1 MSTSKP
7 CLLGDEMDLIGIE
20 NEAEFFPSGTL
31 SDVLKEELQDIT
43 ARWAGQDKQA
53 HPVERL
59 ARVATPT
66 VEALRQVRNTSDR
79 VRRAELIRDAHH
91 HLLAALGYDWR
102 REAAFTALDG
112 APVIPLVGRVADAS
126 GRDALWILEAPLP
139 EVDDEATDPLGTF
152 FTAEQLPEEARDALL
167 HDRSIEATLAD
178 GVFELADGPRHVL
191 VLGLSQLVLVDKRK
205 WPARSVLRFDLQEI
219 FSRTDRDTLTVMA
232 CLISREARVPEQGM
246 AISDR
251 LEEEAQR
258 NANAVTTSLKRTVRD
273 AIELLGQEVLEV
285 TGGKYPSTFPDTGRR
300 GVWIDGPELSRE
312 CLRYMYRL
320 LFLFY
325 AEANPRLN
333 LLDLR
338 NPIYAT
344 GYALEALRE
353 LESVPLRTKADREGS
368 FLWDSLQ
375 RTLDLLY
382 TGLDLVD
389 GERGNGL
396 RLPAVKVSLLDPES
410 TPLLNKL
417 RLRNEAIQQVIRLLS
432 LRSTRKS
439 TGRIS
444 YAKLGIGQ
452 LGAVYETLISFTGVV
467 AKTDLIE
474 LKPRKGRSG
483 EAAEGGENEAPEVV
497 DEVEEEEDAN
507 LDEPEAAHET
517 ARSDKEVDKLAPS
530 WFVPRSRLTEF
541 SPEEVVFK
549 GGEALVYP
557 KGTFI
562 YRLAGRDRE
571 KSASYYTPEPLARLL
586 VKHALME
593 RCRDL
598 SADEILDL
606 KILEPAMG
614 SAAFLVETT
623 NQLADLYLERKQKE
637 TGQTVPQDK
646 IVIEKQRVRAYIAD
660 RNCFGVDLNP
670 IAVELGAIS
679 LWLNS
684 LHASDFSPWFGDQL
698 HAGNSLI
705 GARRA
710 SYSPALLTAK
720 AQADLWF
727 NGKPQEIGW
736 RKRLPEGH
744 VWQWLLPAKDMANF
758 DKDKSIAPFAGD
770 AQDRIKAWRKDGFF
784 KKLEPH
790 EIKLVQ
796 KLSRIAEALFD
807 QVADDLACA
816 RMSANDRIT
825 LWPDKVMPGNSGM
838 SFHEKARL
846 NARLTGADNA
856 TNTLPYK
863 RLKTAM
869 DAWCAL
875 WLWPLDRAVQLPSR
889 AEFLQGMAMI
899 LEGGFTSDGSLAAPS
914 VAEFA
919 DPAPDFLDQLEP
931 DAPARDLF
939 KAADRRHAKDQNSLF
954 RETNVEA
961 LIENFDWLKTAVEV
975 AERERFVH
983 FDLIF
988 ADVMKARG
996 GFDMIVGNPPWAK
1009 PSWNEGLVLADIDP
1023 LYAGLSA
1030 SEAKKILPEALPKAP
1045 TVRRAGRLIPAT
1057 EAFLQDFVST
1067 RGAMEVTSSE
1077 VMNPFAGGGS
1087 NNLYRCFID
1096 LSFRLVAP
1104 QGYAA
1109 LIHQDGHLGDPKAGI
1124 FRRHWYTR
1132 ISKHFDHSNKITTKN
1147 FAEVVDHVRFSLN
1160 IYRGTPSDVNFEQ
1173 FSFAFLARQVEDSYS
1188 DPDGLGEIPGIKG
1201 KDGKWDTRGHRDRV
1215 MRIDRDALS
1224 VIHALSEDETVLVE
1238 EARFIQPYSARTLD
1252 VFRQMARFPKLDAAI
1267 PKIERTVSTATGTR
1281 TVEIPLWQMSAH
1293 WNETASQKDGTIR
1306 RQTAF
1311 RLADQMILQGPLFH
1325 VGNPLYKTPK
1335 AVSRTNAD
1343 YNVIDLTA
1351 VPDNYLPRTNYGP
1364 AVEIT
1369 DYRRRMTQC
1378 RWDPAKSHAD
1388 FYRVAFRNMIAL
1400 NGERSLISALIPPGT
1415 AHVNTVESV
1424 AFADNNH
1431 ALTLL
1436 TNAMSLVF
1444 DFMIKASGRGHLFD
1458 SDVAKF
1464 PWAQV
1469 DNTAIHRAL
1478 RLACLTSSY
1487 ADLWSHFALTL
1498 EVLPWSSPDPRLRFE
1513 GPVEGPSTW
1522 DRTAGLRTEF
1532 ARRLA
1537 LVEIDVLVAQ
1547 ALGLTLDQLIEI
1559 YRIYFPVLQENE
1571 AGTWYD
1577 QNGRIVWTCSK
1588 GLPGVGWLDDRGKSP
1603 GRAAWEKKL
1612 TENPS
1617 ELTCTAIDDTMPG
1630 GPRTVTRHFVGPFT
1644 QCDRI
1649 EDYKRAWAHFEQL
1662 KSMEAAE

>member
-1 MSTSKP
+1 
-7 CLLGDEMDLIGIE
+7 MDLIGID

-43 ARWAGQDKQA
+43 ARWAGLDRTA

-59 ARVATPT
+59 ARVAGPT
-66 VEALRQVRNTSDR
+66 VEALRQVRNNSDPL
-79 VRRAELIRDAHH
+79 RRAELVRDAHH
-91 HLLAALGYDWR
+91 AVLLALGYDWR
-102 REAAFTALDG
+102 REGAFTALDG
-112 APVIPLVGRVADAS
+112 APVIPLVSRAADGS
-126 GRDALWILEAPLP
+126 GRDALWVIEAPIPAP
-139 EVDDEATDPLGTF
+139 EDEASDPLGTSF
-152 FTAEQLPEEARDALL
+152 IADQLPPDLREAALL
-167 HDRSIEATLAD
+167 DRSIESILAE
-178 GVFELADGPRHVL
+178 GVFELPDGPRHVL
-191 VLGLSQLVLVDKRK
+191 VLGLSQIVLIDKRK
-205 WPARSVLRFDLQEI
+205 WPARSALRFDLQEI
-219 FSRTDRDTLTVMA
+219 FTRADRDTLTVMA
-232 CLISREARVPEQGM
+232 CLISREARVPAQG
-246 AISDR
+246 APISDR

-273 AIELLGQEVLEV
+273 AIELLGQEVIAV
-285 TGGKYPSTFPDTGRR
+285 TGGKYPSTFPEPSRR

-333 LLDLR
+333 LLDMR

-344 GYALEALRE
+344 GYSLEALRE
-353 LESVPLRTKADREGS
+353 LESVPLRTTADREGS
-368 FLWDSLQ
+368 YLWESLQ

-382 TGLDLVD
+382 TGLDLAD
-389 GERGNGL
+389 EERGSGL

-410 TPLLNKL
+410 TPLLNGL
-417 RLRNEAIQQVIRLLS
+417 RLRNEAVQQVIRLLS
-432 LRSTRKS
+432 LRSTGKS

-474 LKPRKGRSG
+474 LKPRKGRSN
-483 EAAEGGENEAPEVV
+483 EAAEDGDESEVTET
-497 DEVEEEEDAN
+497 DEDLEEELFETEETDQEDAF
-507 LDEPEAAHET
+507 
-517 ARSDKEVDKLAPS
+517 RRDKVDKLAPS
-530 WFVPRSRLTEF
+530 WFVPRSRINEF
-541 SPEEVVFK
+541 APDEILFN
-549 GGEALVYP
+549 GPEALVYP

-598 SADEILDL
+598 TADELLEL

-637 TGQTVPQDK
+637 TGRTISQED
-646 IVIEKQRVRAYIAD
+646 IALEKQRVRAYIAD

-684 LHASDFSPWFGDQL
+684 LHGSEFSPWFGDQL

-710 SYSPALLTAK
+710 AYAPSLLSAR
-720 AQADLWF
+720 AQGDLWF
-727 NGKPQEIGW
+727 NGKPDEISW
-736 RKRLPEGH
+736 RNRLPDGH

-758 DKDKSIAPFAGD
+758 DKDKSIAPFAKS
-770 AQDRIKAWRKDGFF
+770 AQDQIKAWRKDGFF

-790 EIKLVQ
+790 EVKLVQ

-807 QVADDLACA
+807 QVAEDLAKTRTA
-816 RMSANDRIT
+816 ANDEIT
-825 LWPDKVMPGNSGM
+825 LWPDKIMPGNKRM
-838 SFHEKARL
+838 DFHEKARL
-846 NARLTGADNA
+846 NAHLIGADHA

-875 WLWPLDRAVQLPSR
+875 WLWPLDKADLLPCR

-899 LEGGFTSDGSLAAPS
+899 LEGGFTADGSLAAPS

-919 DPAPDFLDQLEP
+919 DPAQDFLDLLEP

-939 KAADRRHAKDQNSLF
+939 KTAATRQDGLF

-961 LIENFDWLKTAVEV
+961 LIDNFDWLKTAVEV

-996 GFDMIVGNPPWAK
+996 GFDVIVGNPPWSK

-1030 SEAKKILPEALPKAP
+1030 SDAKKVLGEALPKAP
-1045 TVRRAGRLIPAT
+1045 PVRREGRTVTAVD
-1057 EAFLQDFVST
+1057 AFLQDFVST

-1104 QGYAA
+1104 HGYAA
-1109 LIHQDGHLGDPKAGI
+1109 LIHQDGHLTDPKAGE
-1124 FRRHWYTR
+1124 FRSHWYQR
-1132 ISKHFDHSNKITTKN
+1132 IIKHFHFFNLINTKN
-1147 FAEVVDHVRFSLN
+1147 FSEVLHQVMFSLN
-1160 IYRGTPSDVNFEQ
+1160 IYRGHSSEVSFENFAN
-1173 FSFAFLARQVEDSYS
+1173 AFLASQVEDSFQH
-1188 DPDGLGEIPGIKG
+1188 DGVGELPATKR
-1201 KDGKWDTRGHRDRV
+1201 DGKWDVRGHSDKV
-1215 MRIDRDALS
+1215 VSIDLDALRA
-1224 VIHALSEDETVLVE
+1224 IHALTENEEISVLSS
-1238 EARFIQPYSARTLD
+1238 RFMQPYSGSMLD
-1252 VFRQMARFPKLDAAI
+1252 VFRKLTKFSSVEDAVAVGANVSQ
-1267 PKIERTVSTATGTR
+1267 RTNKRTR
-1281 TVEIPLWQMSAH
+1281 SSEWQMSAV
-1293 WNETASQKDGTIR
+1293 WNETGAQKDGTIR
-1306 RQTAF
+1306 RGTDFQEDG
-1311 RLADQMILQGPLFH
+1311 RMQILSGPMFS
-1325 VGNPLYKTPK
+1325 VASPYSKTPNRGCR
-1335 AVSRTNAD
+1335 SHLD
-1343 YNVIDLTA
+1343 YSVIDLKNI
-1351 VPDNYLPRTNYGP
+1351 PDAYHPRCNYQPRISASEYQQKVLRCAWDSTKSHL
-1364 AVEIT
+1364 EIF
-1369 DYRRRMTQC
+1369 RIGLRRMISRT
-1378 RWDPAKSHAD
+1378 
-1388 FYRVAFRNMIAL
+1388 
-1400 NGERSLISALIPPGT
+1400 GERSLIAAIFAPGFG
-1415 AHVNTVESV
+1415 HVHTVESV
-1424 AFADNNH
+1424 AFKNQQLMISTASS
-1431 ALTLL
+1431 LC
-1436 TNAMSLVF
+1436 SLVY
-1444 DFMIKASGRGHLFD
+1444 DFLIKASGITDFHFRVLANLPF
-1458 SDVAKF
+1458 SD
-1464 PWAQV
+1464 PGP
-1469 DNTAIHRAL
+1469 TARNRCL
-1478 RLACLTSSY
+1478 RLNCLTSVYS
-1487 ADLWSHFALTL
+1487 DLWNEHSSELGVLT
-1498 EVLPWSSPDPRLRFE
+1498 WSSPDPRLRLE
-1513 GPVEGPSTW
+1513 GPVGGPSTW
-1522 DRTAGLRTEF
+1522 DRTVGLRTEF
-1532 ARRLA
+1532 ARRMA

-1547 ALGLTLDQLIEI
+1547 ALGLSLDQLVEI

-1603 GRAAWEKKL
+1603 GRAAWERIL
-1612 TENPS
+1612 ADNPA
-1617 ELTCTAIDDTMPG
+1617 ELTCTATDDTMPG

-1649 EDYKRAWAHFEQL
+1649 EDYRRAWAHFERL
-1662 KSMEAAE
+1662 KCEEAA

>member
-1 MSTSKP
+1 
-7 CLLGDEMDLIGIE
+7 MDLIGIE

-43 ARWAGQDKQA
+43 ARWAGLDRAA

-59 ARVATPT
+59 ARVAGPT
-66 VEALRQVRNTSDR
+66 VEALRQVRNSSDR
-79 VRRAELIRDAHH
+79 SRRAELVRDAHH
-91 HLLAALGYDWR
+91 DVLVALGYVWR
-102 REAAFTALDG
+102 REGAYTALDG
-112 APVIPLVGRVADAS
+112 APVIPLVSRAADAS
-126 GRDALWILEAPLP
+126 GRDALWVIEAPIPAP
-139 EVDDEATDPLGTF
+139 EDEASDPLGAC
-152 FTAEQLPEEARDALL
+152 FTEDQFPPDLREGALTDRTIESVLAE
-167 HDRSIEATLAD
+167 
-178 GVFELADGPRHVL
+178 GVFELSDGPRHVL
-191 VLGLSQLVLVDKRK
+191 VLGLSQIVLIDKRK

-219 FSRTDRDTLTVMA
+219 FARADRDTLTVMA
-232 CLISREARVPEQGM
+232 CLISREARVPDQG
-246 AISDR
+246 APISDR

-273 AIELLGQEVLEV
+273 AIELLGQEVIAV
-285 TGGKYPSTFPDTGRR
+285 TGGKYPSTFPDQGRR

-333 LLDLR
+333 LLDMR

-344 GYALEALRE
+344 GYSLEALRE
-353 LESVPLRTKADREGS
+353 LESVPLRTTADREGT
-368 FLWDSLQ
+368 FLWESLQ

-382 TGLDLVD
+382 TGLDLAD
-389 GERGNGL
+389 EERGTGL
-396 RLPAVKVSLLDPES
+396 RLPTVKVSLLDPES
-410 TPLLNKL
+410 TPLLNGL
-417 RLRNEAIQQVIRLLS
+417 RLRNEAVQQVIRLLS
-432 LRSTRKS
+432 LRSTGKS

-474 LKPRKGRSG
+474 LKPRKGRSND
-483 EAAEGGENEAPEVV
+483 AAEDGEEAEAPEPE
-497 DEVEEEEDAN
+497 DDAEEDLFGEEEAEQEDAF
-507 LDEPEAAHET
+507 
-517 ARSDKEVDKLAPS
+517 RRDKVDKLAPS
-530 WFVPRSRLTEF
+530 WFVPRSRINEF
-541 SPEEVVFK
+541 APDEIVFN
-549 GGEALVYP
+549 GSEALVYE

-598 SADEILDL
+598 NADQLLDL

-637 TGQTVPQDK
+637 MGRTIPQED
-646 IVIEKQRVRAYIAD
+646 IVLEKQRVRAYIAD

-684 LHASDFSPWFGDQL
+684 LHGSDFSPWFGDQL

-710 SYSPALLTAK
+710 AYAPSLLSAK
-720 AQADLWF
+720 AQSDLWF
-727 NGKPQEIGW
+727 NGKPDEIGW
-736 RKRLPEGH
+736 RKRLPDGH

-758 DKDKSIAPFAGD
+758 DKDKSIAPFAKS
-770 AQDRIKAWRKDGFF
+770 AQDQIKAWRKDGFF

-790 EIKLVQ
+790 EVKLVQ
-796 KLSRIAEALFD
+796 KLSRVAEALFD
-807 QVADDLACA
+807 QVADDLAKTRA
-816 RMSANDRIT
+816 AANDEIT
-825 LWPDKVMPGNSGM
+825 LWPDKVIPGNRQM
-838 SFHEKARL
+838 DFHQKERL
-846 NARLTGADNA
+846 NAHLIGADHA

-875 WLWPLDRAVQLPSR
+875 WLWPLDKAHLLPNR
-889 AEFLQGMAMI
+889 REFMEGMRLI
-899 LEGGFTSDGSLAAPS
+899 LDGGFSADGSLAMESTADIQ
-914 VAEFA
+914 
-919 DPAPDFLDQLEP
+919 DPAPDFLDMLEP

-939 KAADRRHAKDQNSLF
+939 KAASKRQDTLF

-961 LIENFDWLKTAVEV
+961 LVETFDWLGVAVEV

-996 GFDMIVGNPPWAK
+996 GFDVIVGNPPWAK

-1030 SEAKKILPEALPKAP
+1030 SDAKKVLGEALPKAP
-1045 TVRRAGRLIPAT
+1045 SVRREGRTVPAV

-1104 QGYAA
+1104 EGYAA
-1109 LIHQDGHLGDPKAGI
+1109 LIHQDGHLGDPKSGA
-1124 FRRHWYTR
+1124 FRRHWYAR
-1132 ISKHFDHSNKITTKN
+1132 VVKHFHFRNEMKRKM
-1147 FAEVVDHVRFSLN
+1147 FAEVHNETDFSLN
-1160 IYRGTPSDVNFEQ
+1160 VYSGGVSAPNFDQ
-1173 FSFAFLARQVEDSYS
+1173 ISHAFLPSQVEDSYAH
-1188 DPDGLGEIPGIKG
+1188 DGIGEVEGIKNSE
-1201 KDGKWDTRGHRDRV
+1201 GKWNAKGHRDRV
-1215 MRIDRDALS
+1215 VRIDVDALS
-1224 VIHALSEDETVLVE
+1224 VIHALSEEEDVSVD
-1238 EARFIQPYSARTLD
+1238 EARFIQPYSSRTLE
-1252 VFRQMARFPKLDAAI
+1252 VFRKMARFPKLDATI
-1267 PKIERTVSTATGTR
+1267 PKIERVLP
-1281 TVEIPLWQMSAH
+1281 VEPKKEKQQVPLWMMSAC
-1293 WNETASQKDGTIR
+1293 WNETTDQKNGIIR
-1306 RQTAF
+1306 RDTNF
-1311 RLADQMILQGPLFH
+1311 REAEQAVFQGPLIY
-1325 VGNPLYKTPK
+1325 VGNPIYKTPRRICNSNK
-1335 AVSRTNAD
+1335 AYD
-1343 YNVIDLTA
+1343 IIDLTKI
-1351 VPDNYLPRTNYGP
+1351 DESFLPRTNYRP
-1364 AVEIT
+1364 AVCLE
-1369 DYRRRMTQC
+1369 DYRNLLPRL
-1378 RWDPAKSHAD
+1378 RWDTTKSHVD
-1388 FYRVAFRNMIAL
+1388 LYRVAFRKMLSL
-1400 NGERSLISALIPPGT
+1400 NGERTLVAAMLPPGA
-1415 AHVNTVESV
+1415 AHIFTIESA
-1424 AFADNNH
+1424 AFDDQNN
-1431 ALTLL
+1431 LL
-1436 TNAMSLVF
+1436 NLHAMSIALPYDFLVKSIGRA
-1444 DFMIKASGRGHLFD
+1444 DFQSSGLSHL
-1458 SDVAKF
+1458 
-1464 PWAQV
+1464 PWI
-1469 DNTAIHRAL
+1469 DLCSTAIHRGL
-1478 RLACLTSSY
+1478 RLASLTSVY
-1487 ADLWSHFALTL
+1487 ADLWNCHAPALD
-1498 EVLPWSSPDPRLRFE
+1498 VLPWSSPDPRLHLE
-1513 GPVEGPSTW
+1513 GPVEGPAIW

-1532 ARRLA
+1532 ARRMA

-1588 GLPGVGWLDDRGKSP
+1588 GLPGVGWLDERGKSP

-1612 TENPS
+1612 EENQLHLS
-1617 ELTCTAIDDTMPG
+1617 CSAVDDTMPG
-1630 GPRTVTRHFVGPFT
+1630 GPRTITRHFVGPFT

-1649 EDYKRAWAHFEQL
+1649 EDYRRAWAHFERL
-1662 KSMEAAE
+1662 KSEEAA

>member
-1 MSTSKP
+1 
-7 CLLGDEMDLIGIE
+7 MDLIGIE

-31 SDVLKEELQDIT
+31 SDVLKDELQDIT
-43 ARWAGQDKQA
+43 SRWAGLGKGA

-59 ARVATPT
+59 ARVAAPT
-66 VEALRQVRNTSDR
+66 IEALRQVRNTSDR
-79 VRRAELIRDAHH
+79 KRQAELTQDAHH
-91 HLLAALGYDWR
+91 ALLYALGYAWK
-102 REAAFTALDG
+102 RETALTALNG
-112 APVIPLVGRVADAS
+112 NPVIPLVGRVADAS
-126 GRDALWILEAPLP
+126 GRDALWILEAPIAD
-139 EVDDEATDPLGTF
+139 VDDEAADPLGAMF
-152 FTAEQLPEEARDALL
+152 IKEQFPDDVREAALV
-167 HDRSIEATLAD
+167 DRTIDATLAE
-178 GVFELADGPRHVL
+178 GIFELPDGPRHIL
-191 VLGLSQLVLVDKRK
+191 VLGLSQIVLVDKRK

-219 FSRTDRDTLTVMA
+219 FTRADRDTLTVMA
-232 CLISREARVPEQGM
+232 CLISREARVPEQG
-246 AISDR
+246 APISDR

-273 AIELLGQEVLEV
+273 AIELLGQEVLDV
-285 TGGKYPSTFPDTGRR
+285 TGGKYPSTFPDPSRR
-300 GVWIDGPELSRE
+300 GVWIDGPDLSRE

-344 GYALEALRE
+344 GYSLEALRDH
-353 LESVPLRTKADREGS
+353 ESVPLRTTADREGM
-368 FLWDSLQ
+368 FLWESLR

-382 TGLDLVD
+382 TGLDLID
-389 GERGNGL
+389 AEKGTGL
-396 RLPAVKVSLLDPES
+396 RLPTVKVSLLDPES
-410 TPLLNKL
+410 TPLLNGL
-417 RLRNEAIQQVIRLLS
+417 RLRNEAIQKVIRLLS
-432 LRSTRKS
+432 LRSTGKG

-474 LKPRKGRSG
+474 LKPRKGRSADTDEEEAG
-483 EAAEGGENEAPEVV
+483 EPPEDDDETEEEVDEAADAEPDEEVFRRDKV
-497 DEVEEEEDAN
+497 D
-507 LDEPEAAHET
+507 P
-517 ARSDKEVDKLAPS
+517 LAPS
-530 WFVPRSRLTEF
+530 WFVPRSRIGEF
-541 SPEEVVFK
+541 AAEEIVFK
-549 GGEALVYP
+549 GAEALVYP

-593 RCRDL
+593 RCKDL
-598 SADEILDL
+598 TADELLDL

-637 TGQTVPQDK
+637 TGRTIPQDQ
-646 IVIEKQRVRAYIAD
+646 IVIEKQKVRAYIAD

-710 SYSPALLTAK
+710 AYAPVLLTAK
-720 AQADLWF
+720 AQADLWL
-727 NGKPQEIGW
+727 NAKPEEIGW

-770 AQDRIKAWRKDGFF
+770 AQDQIKTWRKNGFF

-807 QVADDLACA
+807 QVAEDLARTRA
-816 RMSANDRIT
+816 AANDEIM
-825 LWPDKVMPGNSGM
+825 LWPDKVMPGNKRM
-838 SFHEKARL
+838 DFHDKTRL
-846 NARLTGADNA
+846 SAHLTGEDHAS
-856 TNTLPYK
+856 NTLPYK

-875 WLWPLDRAVQLPSR
+875 WLWPLDQADLLPSR

-899 LEGGFTSDGSLAAPS
+899 LEGGFSADGALAAPS

-919 DPAPDFLDQLEP
+919 DPTTDFFDLLEP

-939 KAADRRHAKDQNSLF
+939 QAAAKRQEGLF

-961 LIENFDWLKTAVEV
+961 LIDSFDWLKTAVEV

-996 GFDMIVGNPPWAK
+996 GFDVIVGNPPWAK
-1009 PSWNEGLVLADIDP
+1009 PTWSETYALGDIEPAILAQNR
-1023 LYAGLSA
+1023 SA
-1030 SEAKKILPEALPKAP
+1030 SQVTSLREEILSQPKH
-1045 TVRRAGRLIPAT
+1045 RKRFLEDFAT
-1057 EAFLQDFVST
+1057 ENGIIAFL
-1067 RGAMEVTSSE
+1067 GADK
-1077 VMNPFAGGGS
+1077 NFPFSGGGAL
-1087 NNLYRCFID
+1087 NLYKCFCDI
-1096 LSFRLVAP
+1096 SFRLLSSNAF
-1104 QGYAA
+1104 AA
-1109 LIHQDGHLGDPKAGI
+1109 LIHQDGHLMDTRGND
-1124 FRRHWYTR
+1124 FRAAWYQR
-1132 ISKHFDHSNKITTKN
+1132 IVKRFHFRNELKSKN
-1147 FAEVVDHVRFSLN
+1147 FSEIGNQAEFSLN
-1160 IYRGTPSDVNFEQ
+1160 IYRGAPSAV
-1173 FSFAFLARQVEDSYS
+1173 SFDNIASLFHAAQAGDCYLH
-1188 DPDGLGEIPGIKG
+1188 DGTGPTPGIK
-1201 KDGKWDTRGHRDRV
+1201 DENGKWDVRGHRA
-1215 MRIDRDALS
+1215 RI
-1224 VIHALSEDETVLVE
+1224 VQITDEE
-1238 EARFIQPYSARTLD
+1238 IKANRTLLE
-1252 VFRQMARFPKLDAAI
+1252 A
-1267 PKIERTVSTATGTR
+1267 
-1281 TVEIPLWQMSAH
+1281 VEV
-1293 WNETASQKDGTIR
+1293 
-1306 RQTAF
+1306 
-1311 RLADQMILQGPLFH
+1311 PLFH
-1325 VGNPLYKTPK
+1325 TRFLQPFSLSTMKAMECFSGKPKLSSKDDWQASTMWGESEAESRLKIIRRGTEFPKKATQVVLTGPMIYSGNPFYKSPRHNCRSHRDFEPLECSVLPEK
-1335 AVSRTNAD
+1335 F
-1343 YNVIDLTA
+1343 
-1351 VPDNYLPRTNYGP
+1351 LPRTTYQ
-1364 AVEIT
+1364 IT
-1369 DYRRRMTQC
+1369 DEAAFISSQPRVKWNST
-1378 RWDPAKSHAD
+1378 AKHSD
-1388 FYRVAFRNMIAL
+1388 FFRVACRKMIARQ
-1400 NGERSLISALIPPGT
+1400 GERSLIAALIPPGFC
-1415 AHVNTVESV
+1415 HIDGIQSV
-1424 AFADNNH
+1424 ATASLADSE
-1431 ALTLL
+1431 LL
-1436 TNAMSLVF
+1436 HSLLVSLPF
-1444 DFMIKASGRGHLFD
+1444 DFMVKATGKQNLHGTEVAGMPFFEVGDCARHRG
-1458 SDVAKF
+1458 
-1464 PWAQV
+1464 
-1469 DNTAIHRAL
+1469 L
-1478 RLACLTSSY
+1478 RLACLTEAY
-1487 ADLWSHFALTL
+1487 RGLWDERAILL
-1498 EVLPWSSPDPRLRFE
+1498 KPDNWSSSDKRLELE
-1513 GPVEGPSTW
+1513 GPVEGPATW

-1532 ARRLA
+1532 ARRMA

-1603 GRAAWEKKL
+1603 GRTAWEKIL
-1612 TENPS
+1612 ERNLP
-1617 ELTCTAIDDTMPG
+1617 ELTCAAIDDTMPG
-1630 GPRTVTRHFVGPFT
+1630 GPRKVTRHFVGPFT
-1644 QCDRI
+1644 KCDRI
-1649 EDYKRAWAHFEQL
+1649 EDYRRAWAHFERL
-1662 KSMEAAE
+1662 KSQEAA

>member
-1 MSTSKP
+1 
-7 CLLGDEMDLIGIE
+7 MDLIGIE

-31 SDVLKEELQDIT
+31 SDVLKDELQDIT
-43 ARWAGQDKQA
+43 ARWAGLERGA

-59 ARVATPT
+59 ARVAGPT
-66 VEALRQVRNTSDR
+66 VEALRQARNNSEQS
-79 VRRAELIRDAHH
+79 RRAELVRDAHH
-91 HLLAALGYDWR
+91 ALLSALGYTWH
-102 REAAFTALDG
+102 REGAHTALDG
-112 APVIPLVGRVADAS
+112 VPVIPLVSRAVDAT
-126 GRDALWILEAPLP
+126 GRDALWVIEAPVP
-139 EVDDEATDPLGTF
+139 SAEDEASDPLGTH
-152 FTAEQLPEEARDALL
+152 FTADQLPPDLREEALL
-167 HDRSIEATLAD
+167 DRTIEAILAE
-178 GVFELADGPRHVL
+178 GVFELPDGPRHVL
-191 VLGLSQLVLVDKRK
+191 VLGLSQLVLIDKRK

-219 FSRTDRDTLTVMA
+219 FTRSDRDTLTVMA
-232 CLISREARVPEQGM
+232 CLISREARVPDQG
-246 AISDR
+246 APISDR

-273 AIELLGQEVLEV
+273 AIELLGQEVIAV
-285 TGGKYPSTFPDTGRR
+285 TGGKYPSTFPDPARR

-333 LLDLR
+333 LLDMR

-344 GYALEALRE
+344 GYSLEALRE
-353 LESVPLRTKADREGS
+353 LESVPIRTTTDREGG
-368 FLWDSLQ
+368 FLWESLQ
-375 RTLDLLY
+375 RTLNLLF
-382 TGLDLVD
+382 TGLDLTD
-389 GERGNGL
+389 EERGTGL

-410 TPLLNKL
+410 TPLLNGL
-417 RLRNEAIQQVIRLLS
+417 RLRNEAVQQVIRLLS
-432 LRSTRKS
+432 LRSTGKS

-467 AKTDLIE
+467 AKADLIE
-474 LKPRKGRSG
+474 LKPRKGRSNDSAEDG
-483 EAAEGGENEAPEVV
+483 DEAEAPEP
-497 DEVEEEEDAN
+497 DEGAEEDLFGEEEAEQEDAF
-507 LDEPEAAHET
+507 
-517 ARSDKEVDKLAPS
+517 RRDKVDKLAPS
-530 WFVPRSRLTEF
+530 WFVPRSRINEF
-541 SPEEVVFK
+541 APDEIVFN
-549 GGEALVYP
+549 GSEALVYP

-598 SADEILDL
+598 TADQLLEL

-637 TGQTVPQDK
+637 MGRTIPQED
-646 IVIEKQRVRAYIAD
+646 IVLEKQRVRAFIAD

-684 LHASDFSPWFGDQL
+684 LHGSEFSPWFGDQL

-710 SYSPALLTAK
+710 AYAPSLLSAR
-720 AQADLWF
+720 AQGDLWF
-727 NGKPQEIGW
+727 NGKPGEIGW
-736 RKRLPEGH
+736 RNRLPDGH
-744 VWQWLLPAKDMANF
+744 VWQFLLPAKDMANF
-758 DKDKSIAPFAGD
+758 DKDKSIAPFAKD
-770 AQDRIKAWRKDGFF
+770 AQDQIKTWRREGFF

-796 KLSRIAEALFD
+796 KLSRVAEALFD
-807 QVADDLACA
+807 RVADDLAKTRA
-816 RMSANDRIT
+816 AANDEIT
-825 LWPDKVMPGNSGM
+825 LWPDKVIPGNRQM
-838 SFHEKARL
+838 DFHAKEQL
-846 NARLTGADNA
+846 NAHLIGADHA

-875 WLWPLDRAVQLPSR
+875 WLWPLDKAHLLPNR
-889 AEFLQGMAMI
+889 REFMEGMRLI
-899 LEGGFTSDGSLAAPS
+899 LDGGFSADGSLAMESTGDIRDPS
-914 VAEFA
+914 
-919 DPAPDFLDQLEP
+919 PDFLDMLEP

-939 KAADRRHAKDQNSLF
+939 KAASKRQDTLF

-961 LIENFDWLKTAVEV
+961 LIETFDWLGVAVDV

-988 ADVMKARG
+988 ADVMRARG
-996 GFDMIVGNPPWAK
+996 GFDVIVGNPPWAK

-1030 SEAKKILPEALPKAP
+1030 SDAKKVLGEALPKAP
-1045 TVRRAGRLIPAT
+1045 PVRREGRTVPAVD
-1057 EAFLQDFVST
+1057 AFLQDFVST

-1104 QGYAA
+1104 EGYAA
-1109 LIHQDGHLGDPKAGI
+1109 LIHQDGHLGDPKSGA
-1124 FRRHWYTR
+1124 FRRHWYAR
-1132 ISKHFDHSNKITTKN
+1132 AAKHFHFRNEMKRKM
-1147 FAEVVDHVRFSLN
+1147 FAEVHNETDFSLN
-1160 IYRGTPSDVNFEQ
+1160 VYRGSASHPDFDQVSH
-1173 FSFAFLARQVEDSYS
+1173 AFLPSQVEDSYAH
-1188 DPDGLGEIPGIKG
+1188 DGAGAIDGIKNSE
-1201 KDGKWDTRGHRDRV
+1201 GKWNSKGHRDRV
-1215 MRIDRDALS
+1215 MRIDRHALA
-1224 VIHALSEDETVLVE
+1224 VIHALSEEESVPVE
-1238 EARFIQPYSARTLD
+1238 EARFIQPYSAHTLD

-1267 PKIERTVSTATGTR
+1267 PKIERRVSTATGER
-1281 TVEIPLWQMSAH
+1281 TVEVPLWQMSAH
-1293 WNETASQKDGTIR
+1293 WNETGAQKDGTIR
-1306 RQTAF
+1306 RETAF
-1311 RLADQMILQGPLFH
+1311 RPADKMVLQGPLFH
-1325 VGNPLYKTPK
+1325 VGNPLYKTPRTVCGSNK
-1335 AVSRTNAD
+1335 AYDV
-1343 YNVIDLTA
+1343 VDLVATSE
-1351 VPDNYLPRTNYGP
+1351 DYLPRTNYGP
-1364 AVEIT
+1364 ALDMS
-1369 DYRRRMTQC
+1369 DYRNRMTRC
-1378 RWDPAKSHAD
+1378 RWDPTKTHAD
-1388 FYRVAFRNMIAL
+1388 FYRVAFRAMVAL
-1400 NGERSLISALIPPGT
+1400 NGERSLINAILPEGAL
-1415 AHVNTVESV
+1415 HVNSVESL
-1424 AFADNNH
+1424 AFGH
-1431 ALTLL
+1431 ETYLL
-1436 TNAMSLVF
+1436 TAASTFLSMPL
-1444 DFMIKASGRGHLFD
+1444 DFLIKASGKQNLHD
-1458 SDVAKF
+1458 KDVMGL
-1464 PWAQV
+1464 PWV
-1469 DNTAIHRAL
+1469 DAGSTARHRTL
-1478 RLACLTSSY
+1478 RLACLTSAY
-1487 ADLWSHFALTL
+1487 VDLWNRNAPALDA
-1498 EVLPWSSPDPRLRFE
+1498 LPWSSPDPRLRLE
-1513 GPVEGPSTW
+1513 GPVEGPTTW
-1522 DRTAGLRTEF
+1522 DRTAGLRIEF
-1532 ARRLA
+1532 ARRMA

-1603 GRAAWEKKL
+1603 GRAAWEKIL
-1612 TENPS
+1612 ADNPA

-1649 EDYKRAWAHFEQL
+1649 EDYRRAWAHFERHRAT
-1662 KSMEAAE
+1662 EAAE

>member
-1 MSTSKP
+1 MSTSKL
-7 CLLGDEMDLIGIE
+7 CLWGERMDLIGIE

-43 ARWAGQDKQA
+43 ARWAGLDRA
-53 HPVERL
+53 ANPIERL
-59 ARVATPT
+59 ARVAGPT
-66 VEALRQVRNTSDR
+66 VEALRQVRNSSDR
-79 VRRAELIRDAHH
+79 ARRAELVRDAHH
-91 HLLAALGYDWR
+91 EVLTALGYVWR
-102 REAAFTALDG
+102 REGAYTALDG
-112 APVIPLVGRVADAS
+112 APVIPLVSRAADAT
-126 GRDALWILEAPLP
+126 GRDALWVIEAPTPDL
-139 EVDDEATDPLGTF
+139 EDEASDPLGACFSTD
-152 FTAEQLPEEARDALL
+152 QLPPDFRDAALL
-167 HDRSIEATLAD
+167 DRTIESILAE
-178 GVFELADGPRHVL
+178 GVFELSDGPRHVI
-191 VLGLSQLVLVDKRK
+191 VLGLSQIVLVDKRK

-219 FSRTDRDTLTVMA
+219 FARADRDTLTVMA
-232 CLISREARVPEQGM
+232 CLISREARVPDQG
-246 AISDR
+246 APISDR

-273 AIELLGQEVLEV
+273 AIELLGQEVIAV
-285 TGGKYPSTFPDTGRR
+285 TGGKYPTNFPDLGRR

-320 LFLFY
+320 LFRFY

-333 LLDLR
+333 LLDMR

-344 GYALEALRE
+344 GYSLEALRE
-353 LESVPLRTKADREGS
+353 LESVPLRTTADREGT
-368 FLWDSLQ
+368 FLWESLQ

-382 TGLDLVD
+382 TGLDLAD
-389 GERGNGL
+389 EERGTGL

-410 TPLLNKL
+410 TPLLNGL
-417 RLRNEAIQQVIRLLS
+417 RLRNEAVQQVIRLLS
-432 LRSTRKS
+432 LRSTGKS

-474 LKPRKGRSG
+474 LKPRKGRSND
-483 EAAEGGENEAPEVV
+483 AAEEGEDAEAPEPEE
-497 DEVEEEEDAN
+497 DGEEELFTEDEAEQEDAF
-507 LDEPEAAHET
+507 
-517 ARSDKEVDKLAPS
+517 RRDKVDKLAPS
-530 WFVPRSRLTEF
+530 WFVPRNRIDEF
-541 SPEEVVFK
+541 APEEIVFN
-549 GGEALVYP
+549 GSEALVYP

-598 SADEILDL
+598 TADELLEL

-637 TGQTVPQDK
+637 LGRTIPQED
-646 IVIEKQRVRAYIAD
+646 IVLEKQRVRAYIAD

-684 LHASDFSPWFGDQL
+684 LHGSEFSPWFGDQL

-710 SYSPALLTAK
+710 AYAPALLSAK
-720 AQADLWF
+720 AQGDLWF
-727 NGKPQEIGW
+727 NGKPDEIGW
-736 RKRLPEGH
+736 RNRLPENH
-744 VWQWLLPAKDMANF
+744 VWQFLLPAKDMANF
-758 DKDKSIAPFAGD
+758 DKDKSIAPFAKS
-770 AQDRIKAWRKDGFF
+770 AQDQIKAWRKDGFF

-790 EIKLVQ
+790 EVKLVQ

-807 QVADDLACA
+807 QVAEDLAKTRA
-816 RMSANDRIT
+816 AANDAIT
-825 LWPDKVMPGNSGM
+825 LWPDKAIPGNRGLD
-838 SFHEKARL
+838 FHAKERL
-846 NARLTGADNA
+846 NAHLIGADHA

-875 WLWPLDRAVQLPSR
+875 WLWPLDKADLLPSR

-899 LEGGFTSDGSLAAPS
+899 LEGGFTADGSLAAPS

-919 DPAPDFLDQLEP
+919 DPAPDFLDLLEP

-939 KAADRRHAKDQNSLF
+939 KAAYRQDALF

-996 GFDMIVGNPPWAK
+996 GFDVIVGNPPWAR
-1009 PSWNEGLVLADIDP
+1009 PGWNEGLVLADVDP
-1023 LYAGLSA
+1023 LHAGLSA
-1030 SEAKKILPEALPKAP
+1030 SDARQVMAEALPKALP
-1045 TVRRAGRLIPAT
+1045 VRREGRMVPAVG
-1057 EAFLQDFVST
+1057 AFLQDFVST

-1077 VMNPFAGGGS
+1077 VMNPFAGGGA
-1087 NNLYRCFID
+1087 NNLYRCFVD

-1104 QGYAA
+1104 DGYAA
-1109 LIHQDGHLGDPKAGI
+1109 LIHQDGHLGDPKSGV
-1124 FRRHWYTR
+1124 FRRQWYAR
-1132 ISKHFDHSNKITTKN
+1132 IVKYFECRNQIKLKM
-1147 FAEVVDHVRFSLN
+1147 FAEVDNNVRFSVN
-1160 IYRGTPSDVNFEQ
+1160 IYRGSPSELLFDA
-1173 FSFAFLARQVEDSYS
+1173 FSGAFLASQIDDSYLH
-1188 DPDGLGEIPGIKG
+1188 DGVGPVEGIKD
-1201 KDGKWDTRGHRDRV
+1201 KDGKWNTRGHRGRV
-1215 MRIDRDALS
+1215 MRIDRAALA
-1224 VIHALSEDETVLVE
+1224 VIHALSEDESVPIE
-1238 EARFIQPYSARTLD
+1238 EARFIQPFSARILD
-1252 VFRQMARFPKLDAAI
+1252 VFRQMAQFPKMETAIMTLDLPEKSVGA
-1267 PKIERTVSTATGTR
+1267 ETASEVVR
-1281 TVEIPLWQMSAH
+1281 WQMGQD
-1293 WNETASQKDGTIR
+1293 WNETTDQRSGTIKR
-1306 RQTAF
+1306 HTAF
-1311 RLADQMILQGPLFH
+1311 RDASTMVLQGPLLH
-1325 VGNPLYKTPK
+1325 VCNPLYKTPRTVCNSNK
-1335 AVSRTNAD
+1335 AYDV
-1343 YNVIDLTA
+1343 VDLIA
-1351 VPDNYLPRTNYGP
+1351 VPDDYLPRTNYGP
-1364 AVEIT
+1364 AVDLGEFQQ
-1369 DYRRRMTQC
+1369 RMTRC
-1378 RWDPAKSHAD
+1378 RWNPSLRHSD
-1388 FYRVAFRNMIAL
+1388 FYRAAFRSMIAL
-1400 NGERSLISALIPPGT
+1400 NGERSLVGALLPPKITHVHGLESLAFLEDRNLINSIATFSSIP
-1415 AHVNTVESV
+1415 
-1424 AFADNNH
+1424 
-1431 ALTLL
+1431 
-1436 TNAMSLVF
+1436 F
-1444 DFMIKASGRGHLFD
+1444 DFLIKATGKQNFKQRDASGL
-1458 SDVAKF
+1458 
-1464 PWAQV
+1464 PWVWAP
-1469 DNTAIHRAL
+1469 DTALHRTL
-1478 RLACLTSSY
+1478 RLNCLSSAY
-1487 ADLWSHFALTL
+1487 SQIWNLYSADLKAH
-1498 EVLPWSSPDPRLRFE
+1498 PWSSSDPRLRLE
-1513 GPVEGPSTW
+1513 GPVQGPSIW

-1532 ARRLA
+1532 ARRMA
-1537 LVEIDVLVAQ
+1537 LVEIDALVAL
-1547 ALGLTLDQLIEI
+1547 ALGLTLDQLIEV
-1559 YRIYFPVLQENE
+1559 YLIYFPVMQEYE

-1603 GRAAWEKKL
+1603 GRAAWERML
-1612 TENPS
+1612 ADNPA

-1649 EDYKRAWAHFEQL
+1649 EDYRRAWAHFERL
-1662 KSMEAAE
+1662 KSEEAA

>member
-1 MSTSKP
+1 
-7 CLLGDEMDLIGIE
+7 MDLIGIE

-43 ARWAGQDKQA
+43 ARWAGLDRAA

-59 ARVATPT
+59 ARVAAPT
-66 VEALRQVRNTSDR
+66 VEALRQVRNNSDR
-79 VRRAELIRDAHH
+79 SRRAELIRDAHH
-91 HLLAALGYDWR
+91 DVLTALGYVWR
-102 REAAFTALDG
+102 REGAYTALDG
-112 APVIPLVGRVADAS
+112 APVIPLVSRAADTS
-126 GRDALWILEAPLP
+126 GRDALWVIEAPIPAP
-139 EVDDEATDPLGTF
+139 EDEASDPLGTC
-152 FTAEQLPEEARDALL
+152 FTEEQLPPDLREAALL
-167 HDRSIEATLAD
+167 DSTIESVLAE
-178 GVFELADGPRHVL
+178 GVFELSDGPRHVL
-191 VLGLSQLVLVDKRK
+191 VLGLSQIVLIDKRK

-219 FSRTDRDTLTVMA
+219 FARADRDTLTVMA
-232 CLISREARVPEQGM
+232 CLISREARVPDQG
-246 AISDR
+246 APISDR

-273 AIELLGQEVLEV
+273 AIELLGQEVIAV
-285 TGGKYPSTFPDTGRR
+285 TGGKYPSTFPDPGRR

-333 LLDLR
+333 LLDMR

-344 GYALEALRE
+344 GYSLEALRE
-353 LESVPLRTKADREGS
+353 LESVPLRTMADREGT
-368 FLWDSLQ
+368 FLWESLQ
-375 RTLDLLY
+375 RTLELLY
-382 TGLDLVD
+382 TGLDLAD
-389 GERGNGL
+389 QERGTGL

-410 TPLLNKL
+410 TPLLNGL
-417 RLRNEAIQQVIRLLS
+417 RLRNEAVQQAIRLLS
-432 LRSTRKS
+432 LRSTGKS

-474 LKPRKGRSG
+474 LKPRKGRSND
-483 EAAEGGENEAPEVV
+483 AAEDGEDAEAPEP
-497 DEVEEEEDAN
+497 EEDAEED
-507 LDEPEAAHET
+507 LVGEDEAEHED
-517 ARSDKEVDKLAPS
+517 AFRRDKVDKLAPS
-530 WFVPRSRLTEF
+530 WFVPRSRINEF
-541 SPEEVVFK
+541 APDEIVFN
-549 GGEALVYP
+549 GSEALVYE

-598 SADEILDL
+598 KADQLLDL

-637 TGQTVPQDK
+637 TGRTIPQED
-646 IVIEKQRVRAYIAD
+646 IVLEKQRVRAYIAD

-684 LHASDFSPWFGDQL
+684 LHGSEFSPWFGDQL

-710 SYSPALLTAK
+710 AYAPALLSAK
-720 AQADLWF
+720 AQGDLWF
-727 NGKPQEIGW
+727 NGKPDEIGW
-736 RKRLPEGH
+736 RKRLPDGH

-758 DKDKSIAPFAGD
+758 DKDKSIAPFAKS
-770 AQDRIKAWRKDGFF
+770 AQDQIKAWRKDGFF

-796 KLSRIAEALFD
+796 KLSRVAEALFD
-807 QVADDLACA
+807 QVAEDLAKTRA
-816 RMSANDRIT
+816 AANDEIT
-825 LWPDKVMPGNSGM
+825 LWPDKVMPGNKRLD
-838 SFHEKARL
+838 FHEKARL
-846 NARLTGADNA
+846 NAHLTGADHA

-875 WLWPLDRAVQLPSR
+875 WLWPLDKADLLPGR

-899 LEGGFTSDGSLAAPS
+899 LEGGFTADGSLAAPS

-919 DPAPDFLDQLEP
+919 DPAPDFLDMLEP

-939 KAADRRHAKDQNSLF
+939 KAANRQDALF
-954 RETNVEA
+954 RETNVEG
-961 LIENFDWLKTAVEV
+961 LIENFDWLKTAVEA

-996 GFDMIVGNPPWAK
+996 GFDVIVGNPPWAK
-1009 PSWNEGLVLADIDP
+1009 PTWSETYALGDIEPAILAQNR
-1023 LYAGLSA
+1023 SA
-1030 SEAKKILPEALPKAP
+1030 SQVSSLREEILVK
-1045 TVRRAGRLIPAT
+1045 TNNRKR
-1057 EAFLQDFVST
+1057 FLQDFATENGIISFL
-1067 RGAMEVTSSE
+1067 GSYQ
-1077 VMNPFAGGGS
+1077 NFPFSGGGAL
-1087 NNLYRCFID
+1087 NLYKCFCD
-1096 LSFRLVAP
+1096 LSFRVLSPNAF
-1104 QGYAA
+1104 AA
-1109 LIHQDGHLGDPKAGI
+1109 LIHQDGHLMDNRGTD
-1124 FRRHWYTR
+1124 FREAWYQR
-1132 ISKHFDHSNKITTKN
+1132 IVKRFHFRNELKSKN
-1147 FAEVVDHVRFSLN
+1147 FSEIGNQAEFSLN
-1160 IYRGTPSDVNFEQ
+1160 IYRGAPSAVAFENIASLFNAAQ
-1173 FSFAFLARQVEDSYS
+1173 ADDCYMH
-1188 DPDGLGEIPGIKG
+1188 DGAGPTPGIK
-1201 KDGKWDTRGHRDRV
+1201 DEHGKWDVRGHRA
-1215 MRIDRDALS
+1215 RI
-1224 VIHALSEDETVLVE
+1224 VQITDEE
-1238 EARFIQPYSARTLD
+1238 IEANRTLLEQPG
-1252 VFRQMARFPKLDAAI
+1252 VPLLHTRFLQPFSLSTMKAMECFSGKTKLSAQDDWQASTMWSESEAESRL
-1267 PKIERTVSTATGTR
+1267 KI
-1281 TVEIPLWQMSAH
+1281 
-1293 WNETASQKDGTIR
+1293 IR
-1306 RQTAF
+1306 RGTGFPTTAAQVV
-1311 RLADQMILQGPLFH
+1311 LTGPMIYS
-1325 VGNPLYKTPK
+1325 GNPFYKSPRHNCRSHRDFEPLDCS
-1335 AVSRTNAD
+1335 VLPENF
-1343 YNVIDLTA
+1343 
-1351 VPDNYLPRTNYGP
+1351 LPRTTYQ
-1364 AVEIT
+1364 VT
-1369 DYRRRMTQC
+1369 DVTAFNSNQPRVKWNPT
-1378 RWDPAKSHAD
+1378 AKHSD
-1388 FYRVAFRNMIAL
+1388 FFRVACRKMIARQ
-1400 NGERSLISALIPPGT
+1400 GERSLIAALIPPGFC
-1415 AHVNTVESV
+1415 HIDGIQSV
-1424 AFADNNH
+1424 ATASLGDSE
-1431 ALTLL
+1431 LL
-1436 TNAMSLVF
+1436 HSLLVSLPF
-1444 DFMIKASGRGHLFD
+1444 DFMIKATGKQNLHGTEVAGMPFFEVGDSARHRG
-1458 SDVAKF
+1458 
-1464 PWAQV
+1464 
-1469 DNTAIHRAL
+1469 L
-1478 RLACLTSSY
+1478 RLACISEAYSELWNDRARLLRPY
-1487 ADLWSHFALTL
+1487 A
-1498 EVLPWSSPDPRLRFE
+1498 WSSPDTRLELE
-1513 GPVEGPSTW
+1513 GPVDGPATW

-1532 ARRLA
+1532 ARRMA

-1603 GRAAWEKKL
+1603 GRAAWERIIAD
-1612 TENPS
+1612 TPA

-1630 GPRTVTRHFVGPFT
+1630 GPRAVTRHFVGPFT

-1649 EDYKRAWAHFEQL
+1649 EDYRRAWAHFERL
-1662 KSMEAAE
+1662 KSAEAAE

>member
-1 MSTSKP
+1 
-7 CLLGDEMDLIGIE
+7 MDLIGIE

-43 ARWAGQDKQA
+43 ARWAGLDRAA

-59 ARVATPT
+59 ARVAGPT
-66 VEALRQVRNTSDR
+66 VEALRQVRNSSDGS
-79 VRRAELIRDAHH
+79 RRAELVRETHH
-91 HLLAALGYDWR
+91 EVLTALGYLWR
-102 REAAFTALDG
+102 REDAYTALDG
-112 APVIPLVGRVADAS
+112 APVIPLVSRAADSS
-126 GRDALWILEAPLP
+126 GRDALWVIEAPIPAP
-139 EVDDEATDPLGTF
+139 EDEASDPLGAC
-152 FTAEQLPEEARDALL
+152 FTEDQLPPDLREAALT
-167 HDRSIEATLAD
+167 DRTIESVLAE
-178 GVFELADGPRHVL
+178 GVFELSDGPRHVL
-191 VLGLSQLVLVDKRK
+191 VLGLSQIVLIDKRK

-219 FSRTDRDTLTVMA
+219 FARADRDTLTVMA
-232 CLISREARVPEQGM
+232 CLISREARVPEQG
-246 AISDR
+246 APISDR

-273 AIELLGQEVLEV
+273 AIELLGQEVIAV
-285 TGGKYPSTFPDTGRR
+285 TGGKYPSTFLDQGRR

-333 LLDLR
+333 LLDMR

-344 GYALEALRE
+344 GYSLEALRE
-353 LESVPLRTKADREGS
+353 LESVPLRTTADREGT
-368 FLWDSLQ
+368 FLWESLQ

-382 TGLDLVD
+382 SGLDLAD
-389 GERGNGL
+389 EERGTGL

-410 TPLLNKL
+410 TPLLNGL
-417 RLRNEAIQQVIRLLS
+417 RLRNEAVQQVIRLLS
-432 LRSTRKS
+432 LRSTGKS

-474 LKPRKGRSG
+474 LKPRKGRSNDATEDG
-483 EAAEGGENEAPEVV
+483 EEAEAPEP
-497 DEVEEEEDAN
+497 EEDAEED
-507 LDEPEAAHET
+507 LFGEDEADQEEAF
-517 ARSDKEVDKLAPS
+517 RRDKVDKLAPS
-530 WFVPRSRLTEF
+530 WFVPRSRINEF
-541 SPEEVVFK
+541 APDEIVFN
-549 GGEALVYP
+549 GSEALVYE

-598 SADEILDL
+598 TADQLLEL

-637 TGQTVPQDK
+637 TGRTIPQED
-646 IVIEKQRVRAYIAD
+646 IVLEKQRVRAYIAD

-698 HAGNSLI
+698 HSGNSLI

-710 SYSPALLTAK
+710 AYAPAPLNARSTG
-720 AQADLWF
+720 DLWF
-727 NGKPQEIGW
+727 NGKPEEIGW
-736 RKRLPEGH
+736 RKRLPDGY

-758 DKDKSIAPFAGD
+758 DKDKSIAPFAKS

-796 KLSRIAEALFD
+796 KLSRVAEALFD
-807 QVADDLACA
+807 QVAEDLAKTRA
-816 RMSANDRIT
+816 AANDAIT
-825 LWPDKVMPGNSGM
+825 LWPDKVLPGNRGLD
-838 SFHEKARL
+838 FHAKEKL
-846 NARLTGADNA
+846 NARLIGADHA

-875 WLWPLDRAVQLPSR
+875 WLWPLDKADMLPSR

-899 LEGGFTSDGSLAAPS
+899 LEGGFTADGSLAAPS

-919 DPAPDFLDQLEP
+919 DPAPDFLDLLEP

-939 KAADRRHAKDQNSLF
+939 KAAAKRQDGLF

-996 GFDMIVGNPPWAK
+996 GFDVIVGNPPWAK

-1023 LYAGLSA
+1023 LHAGLSA
-1030 SEAKKILPEALPKAP
+1030 SDAKKVLPEALPKAP
-1045 TVRRAGRLIPAT
+1045 PVRREGRLVPAV

-1096 LSFRLVAP
+1096 LSLRLVAP
-1104 QGYAA
+1104 RGYAA
-1109 LIHQDGHLGDPKAGI
+1109 LIHQDGHLGDPKSGS
-1124 FRRHWYTR
+1124 FRRHWYAR
-1132 ISKHFDHSNKITTKN
+1132 IVKHFEFSNKIKTKS
-1147 FAEVVDHVRFSLN
+1147 FAEVHDEVKFSLN
-1160 IYRGTPSDVNFEQ
+1160 IYRGDGRAVFFEK
-1173 FSFAFLARQVEDSYS
+1173 FTHAFLASQIDDSYA
-1188 DPDGLGEIPGIKG
+1188 DQDGLGEIPGIKG

-1215 MRIDRDALS
+1215 MRIDHDALA
-1224 VIHALSEDETVLVE
+1224 VIHALSEEETVPVE

-1267 PKIERTVSTATGTR
+1267 PKIERTVSTATGER

-1293 WNETASQKDGTIR
+1293 WHETGAQKDGTIR
-1306 RQTAF
+1306 RETAF
-1311 RLADQMILQGPLFH
+1311 RHADQMILQGPLFH

-1343 YNVIDLTA
+1343 YLVIDLTTA
-1351 VPDNYLPRTNYGP
+1351 PDDYLQRTNYGP
-1364 AVEIT
+1364 AVEISE
-1369 DYRRRMTQC
+1369 YRSRMTRS
-1378 RWDPAKSHAD
+1378 RWDPTKSHAD

-1400 NGERSLISALIPPGT
+1400 NGERSLIAAVIPPGT
-1415 AHVNTVESV
+1415 AHVDAVESL
-1424 AFADNNH
+1424 AIADERNVLACH
-1431 ALTLL
+1431 SAATSVPL
-1436 TNAMSLVF
+1436 
-1444 DFMIKASGRGHLFD
+1444 DFWLKSSGRGHFREA
-1458 SDVAKF
+1458 DVKGML
-1464 PWAQV
+1464 WV
-1469 DNTAIHRAL
+1469 DAGETAHYRSL
-1478 RLACLTSSY
+1478 RLACLTSAY
-1487 ADLWSHFALTL
+1487 ADLWNRHAPTL
-1498 EVLPWSSPDPRLRFE
+1498 DVLPWSSPDPRLNLE
-1513 GPVEGPSTW
+1513 GPVEGPAAW

-1532 ARRLA
+1532 ARRMA

-1603 GRAAWEKKL
+1603 GRAAWERIL
-1612 TENPS
+1612 ADNPA

-1649 EDYKRAWAHFEQL
+1649 EDYRRAWAHFERYRAT
-1662 KSMEAAE
+1662 EAAE

>member
-1 MSTSKP
+1 
-7 CLLGDEMDLIGIE
+7 MDLIGIE

-43 ARWAGQDKQA
+43 ARWAGLDRTA

-59 ARVATPT
+59 ARAAGPT
-66 VEALRQVRNTSDR
+66 VEALRQVRNSSDQS
-79 VRRAELIRDAHH
+79 RRAELVRDTHH
-91 HLLAALGYDWR
+91 DVLVALGYVWR
-102 REAAFTALDG
+102 REGAYTSLDG
-112 APVIPLVGRVADAS
+112 APAIPLVSRAADAS
-126 GRDALWILEAPLP
+126 GRDALWVIEAPIPAP
-139 EVDDEATDPLGTF
+139 EDEASDPLGAC
-152 FTAEQLPEEARDALL
+152 FTEDQFPPDLREAALTDRTIESLLAE
-167 HDRSIEATLAD
+167 
-178 GVFELADGPRHVL
+178 GVFELPDGPRHVL
-191 VLGLSQLVLVDKRK
+191 VLGLSQIVLIDKRK

-219 FSRTDRDTLTVMA
+219 FARADRDTLTVMA
-232 CLISREARVPEQGM
+232 CLISREARVPDQG
-246 AISDR
+246 APISDR

-258 NANAVTTSLKRTVRD
+258 NANAVTTFLKRTVRD
-273 AIELLGQEVLEV
+273 AIELLGQEVIAV
-285 TGGKYPSTFPDTGRR
+285 TGGKYPSTFPDPGRR

-333 LLDLR
+333 LLDMR

-344 GYALEALRE
+344 GYSLEALRE
-353 LESVPLRTKADREGS
+353 LESVPLRTTADREGT
-368 FLWDSLQ
+368 FLWESLQ

-382 TGLDLVD
+382 TGLDLAD
-389 GERGNGL
+389 EERGTGL

-410 TPLLNKL
+410 TPLLNGL
-417 RLRNEAIQQVIRLLS
+417 RLRNEAVQQVIRLLS
-432 LRSTRKS
+432 LRSTGKS

-474 LKPRKGRSG
+474 LKPRKGRSND
-483 EAAEGGENEAPEVV
+483 AAEDGDEAEAPEP
-497 DEVEEEEDAN
+497 EEDAEED
-507 LDEPEAAHET
+507 LFGEDESEQEDAF
-517 ARSDKEVDKLAPS
+517 RRDKVDKLAPS
-530 WFVPRSRLTEF
+530 WFVPRSRINEF
-541 SPEEVVFK
+541 APDEIVFN
-549 GGEALVYP
+549 GSEALVYE

-598 SADEILDL
+598 TADQLLDL

-623 NQLADLYLERKQKE
+623 NQIADLYLERKQKE
-637 TGQTVPQDK
+637 TGRTIPQED
-646 IVIEKQRVRAYIAD
+646 IVLEKQRVRAYVAD

-684 LHASDFSPWFGDQL
+684 LHGSEFSPWFGDQL

-710 SYSPALLTAK
+710 AYAPALLSAK
-720 AQADLWF
+720 AQGDLWF
-727 NGKPQEIGW
+727 NGKPDEIGW
-736 RKRLPEGH
+736 RKRLPDGH

-758 DKDKSIAPFAGD
+758 DKDKSIAPFAKS
-770 AQDRIKAWRKDGFF
+770 AQDQIKAWRKDGFF

-796 KLSRIAEALFD
+796 KLSRVAEALFD
-807 QVADDLACA
+807 QVAEDLAKTRA
-816 RMSANDRIT
+816 AANDEIT
-825 LWPDKVMPGNSGM
+825 LWPGTVMPGNKRLD
-838 SFHEKARL
+838 FHEKARL
-846 NARLTGADNA
+846 NAHLTGADHA

-875 WLWPLDRAVQLPSR
+875 WLWPLDKADMLPGR

-899 LEGGFTSDGSLAAPS
+899 LEGGFTADGSLAAPS

-919 DPAPDFLDQLEP
+919 DPAPDFLDLLEP

-939 KAADRRHAKDQNSLF
+939 KAATKRQDALF

-996 GFDMIVGNPPWAK
+996 GFDVIVGNPPWAK

-1030 SEAKKILPEALPKAP
+1030 SDAKKVLGEALPKAP
-1045 TVRRAGRLIPAT
+1045 PVRREGRLVPAV

-1109 LIHQDGHLGDPKAGI
+1109 LIHQDGHLGDPKSGA
-1124 FRRHWYTR
+1124 FRRHWYGR
-1132 ISKHFDHSNKITTKN
+1132 IAKHFDHINMIASKN
-1147 FAEVVDHVRFSLN
+1147 FAEVAFHVRFSLN
-1160 IYRGTPSDVNFEQ
+1160 IYRGEASEISFDQ
-1173 FSFAFLARQVEDSYS
+1173 FTLAHVASQVEDSYAH
-1188 DPDGLGEIPGIKG
+1188 DGVGEVPPLRGA
-1201 KDGKWDTRGHRDRV
+1201 DGKWITKGHRDRV
-1215 MRIDRDALS
+1215 MRIDSDSLT
-1224 VIHALSEDETVLVE
+1224 VIHALSEEETVPVE

-1267 PKIERTVSTATGTR
+1267 PKIERTVSTATGER
-1281 TVEIPLWQMSAH
+1281 TVEVPLWQMSSC
-1293 WNETASQKDGTIR
+1293 WNETTDQKKGIIKRETR
-1306 RQTAF
+1306 F
-1311 RLADQMILQGPLFH
+1311 RSSDEMILQGPLFH

-1343 YNVIDLTA
+1343 YSVIDLSSA
-1351 VPDNYLPRTNYGP
+1351 PEDYLPRTNYGP
-1364 AVEIT
+1364 GCEIGEFS
-1369 DYRRRMTQC
+1369 DLLPQVKWEHTQ
-1378 RWDPAKSHAD
+1378 RHTEL
-1388 FYRVAFRNMIAL
+1388 YRVAFRKMIAL
-1400 NGERSLISALIPPGT
+1400 NGERSLIAALLPPGP
-1415 AHVNTVESV
+1415 S
-1424 AFADNNH
+1424 
-1431 ALTLL
+1431 
-1436 TNAMSLVF
+1436 
-1444 DFMIKASGRGHLFD
+1444 HLFTIESCAFENQENTLNLHPLAVSLAYD
-1458 SDVAKF
+1458 FLVKAAGRSDFQSAALAGVPWVDVVGTAK
-1464 PWAQV
+1464 
-1469 DNTAIHRAL
+1469 HRSL
-1478 RLACLTSSY
+1478 RLACLTSAYS
-1487 ADLWSHFALTL
+1487 DLWNRHASTL
-1498 EVLPWSSPDPRLRFE
+1498 DVLPWSSPDPRLHLE
-1513 GPVEGPSTW
+1513 GPVEGPATW

-1532 ARRLA
+1532 ARRMA

-1547 ALGLTLDQLIEI
+1547 ALDLTLDQLIEI
-1559 YRIYFPVLQENE
+1559 YRIYFPVLQKKEEN
-1571 AGTWYD
+1571 TYYD
-1577 QNGRIVWTCSK
+1577 QTGRIVWVSAK
-1588 GLPGVGWLDDRGKSP
+1588 GMGNVGWVDGTGRKP
-1603 GRAAWEKKL
+1603 TRAAWERIL
-1612 TENPS
+1612 AEDPAD
-1617 ELTCTAIDDTMPG
+1617 LTCTAIDDTMPG
-1630 GPRTVTRHFVGPFT
+1630 GPRAVTRHFVGPFT

-1649 EDYKRAWAHFEQL
+1649 EDYRRAWAHFERL
-1662 KSMEAAE
+1662 KSEEAA

>member
-1 MSTSKP
+1 
-7 CLLGDEMDLIGIE
+7 MDLIGIE

-43 ARWAGQDKQA
+43 ARWSGLDRAA

-59 ARVATPT
+59 FRIASST
-66 VEALRQVRNTSDR
+66 VEALRQARNSSDR
-79 VRRAELIRDAHH
+79 SRRAELVRDAHH
-91 HLLAALGYDWR
+91 DVLTALGYTWR
-102 REAAFTALDG
+102 REGAYTALDG
-112 APVIPLVGRVADAS
+112 APVIPLVSRAADAS
-126 GRDALWILEAPLP
+126 GRDALWVIEAPIP
-139 EVDDEATDPLGTF
+139 TQEDEASDPLGVC
-152 FTAEQLPEEARDALL
+152 FTQDQFPPDLREAALL
-167 HDRSIEATLAD
+167 DRTIESVLGE
-178 GVFELADGPRHVL
+178 GVFELSDGPRHVL
-191 VLGLSQLVLVDKRK
+191 VLGLSQIVLIDKRK

-219 FSRTDRDTLTVMA
+219 FTRADRDTLTVMA
-232 CLISREARVPEQGM
+232 CLISREARVPDQG
-246 AISDR
+246 APLSDR

-273 AIELLGQEVLEV
+273 AIELLGQEVLDV
-285 TGGKYPSTFPDTGRR
+285 TGGKDQ

-333 LLDLR
+333 LLDMR

-344 GYALEALRE
+344 GYSLEALRE
-353 LESVPLRTKADREGS
+353 LESVPLRTLADREGT
-368 FLWDSLQ
+368 FLWESLK

-382 TGLDLVD
+382 TGLDLTD
-389 GERGNGL
+389 EERGTGL

-410 TPLLNKL
+410 TPLLNGL
-417 RLRNEAIQQVIRLLS
+417 RLRNEAVQQVIRLLS
-432 LRSTRKS
+432 LRSTGKG

-474 LKPRKGRSG
+474 LKPRKGRSNDGAEDG
-483 EAAEGGENEAPEVV
+483 EEAEVPQP
-497 DEVEEEEDAN
+497 DEDVEEELLGED
-507 LDEPEAAHET
+507 EAEQDDAF
-517 ARSDKEVDKLAPS
+517 RRDKVDKLAPS
-530 WFVPRSRLTEF
+530 WFVPRSRIDEF
-541 SPEEVVFK
+541 SPDEIVFN
-549 GGEALVYP
+549 GSEALVYE

-598 SADEILDL
+598 SADQLLEL

-637 TGQTVPQDK
+637 IGRTIPQED
-646 IVIEKQRVRAYIAD
+646 IVLEKQRVRAYIAD

-684 LHASDFSPWFGDQL
+684 LHGSEFSPWFGDQL

-710 SYSPALLTAK
+710 AYTPSLLSAK
-720 AQADLWF
+720 AQGDLWF
-727 NGKPQEIGW
+727 NGKPDEIGW
-736 RKRLPEGH
+736 RTRLPDGH

-758 DKDKSIAPFAGD
+758 DKDKSIAPFAKS
-770 AQDRIKAWRKDGFF
+770 AQDQIKAWRKDGFF

-807 QVADDLACA
+807 QVAEDLAKTRA
-816 RMSANDRIT
+816 TANDEII
-825 LWPDKVMPGNSGM
+825 LWPNKVMPGNKRMG
-838 SFHEKARL
+838 FHEKARL
-846 NARLTGADNA
+846 NAHLIGADHA

-875 WLWPLDRAVQLPSR
+875 WLWPLDKADMLPGR

-899 LEGGFTSDGSLAAPS
+899 LEGGFTADGSLAAPS

-919 DPAPDFLDQLEP
+919 DPAPDFLDMLEP
-931 DAPARDLF
+931 DAPVRDLF
-939 KAADRRHAKDQNSLF
+939 KAASKRQDTLF

-996 GFDMIVGNPPWAK
+996 GFDVIVGNPPWAK

-1030 SEAKKILPEALPKAP
+1030 SDAKKVLGEALPKAP
-1045 TVRRAGRLIPAT
+1045 SVRREGRTIPAVD
-1057 EAFLQDFVST
+1057 AFLEEFVST
-1067 RGAMEVTSSE
+1067 KGAMEVTSSE

-1109 LIHQDGHLGDPKAGI
+1109 LIHQDGHLGDPKSGA
-1124 FRRHWYTR
+1124 FRRHWYAR
-1132 ISKHFDHSNKITTKN
+1132 IVKHFEFSNKMTTKV
-1147 FAEVVDHVRFSLN
+1147 FAEVHHELKFSLN
-1160 IYRGTPSDVNFEQ
+1160 LYRGEAREVDFEK
-1173 FSFAFLARQVEDSYS
+1173 FTHAFLPSQIEDSYA
-1188 DPDGLGEIPGIKG
+1188 DQDGLGEVPGIKG
-1201 KDGKWDTRGHRDRV
+1201 EDGRWDARGHRDRV
-1215 MRIDRDALS
+1215 MRIDRRALA
-1224 VIHALSEDETVLVE
+1224 VIHSLSEDEAVPVE
-1238 EARFIQPYSARTLD
+1238 EARFVQPYSARTLD
-1252 VFRQMARFPKLDAAI
+1252 IFSA
-1267 PKIERTVSTATGTR
+1267 
-1281 TVEIPLWQMSAH
+1281 MSASDRLEDAVQRMVSNIRQPGDGSEQAVGWQAH
-1293 WNETASQKDGTIR
+1293 RMWHETEDDKLRGIIHRKTAARKIDATI
-1306 RQTAF
+1306 
-1311 RLADQMILQGPLFH
+1311 IQGPFFH
-1325 VGNPLYKTPK
+1325 VGNPLYKSPK
-1335 AVSRTNAD
+1335 ELYRNSSD
-1343 YNVIDLTA
+1343 YTVIDLI
-1351 VPDNYLPRTNYGP
+1351 NLPTDYIPRSNFGP
-1364 AVEIT
+1364 AIDMGE
-1369 DYRRRMTQC
+1369 YNSRSPQC
-1378 RWDPAKSHAD
+1378 RWNRSKKHSD
-1388 FYRVAFRNMIAL
+1388 FYRLAVRSMVAL
-1400 NGERSLISALIPPGT
+1400 NGERSFISAVVPPNL
-1415 AHVNTVESV
+1415 AHSHSVLSV
-1424 AFADNNH
+1424 AFKIEQHMVNFH
-1431 ALTLL
+1431 PCVI
-1436 TNAMSLVF
+1436 SLIF
-1444 DFMIKASGRGHLFD
+1444 DFLIKVSGKQNFQPKDFGSLP
-1458 SDVAKF
+1458 F
-1464 PWAQV
+1464 PEI
-1469 DNTAIHRAL
+1469 DNTAKHRAL
-1478 RLACLTSSY
+1478 RLASLTGAY
-1487 ADLWSHFALTL
+1487 ADLWNRNAPELDA
-1498 EVLPWSSPDPRLRFE
+1498 LPWSSADHRLHLE
-1513 GPVEGPSTW
+1513 GPVEGPATW

-1532 ARRLA
+1532 ARRMA

-1603 GRAAWEKKL
+1603 GRAAWERIFAD
-1612 TENPS
+1612 NPA

-1644 QCDRI
+1644 RCDRI
-1649 EDYKRAWAHFEQL
+1649 EDYRRAWAHFERL
-1662 KSMEAAE
+1662 KTAEPAE

>member
-1 MSTSKP
+1 
-7 CLLGDEMDLIGIE
+7 MDLIGIE

-43 ARWAGQDKQA
+43 ARWAGLDRAA

-59 ARVATPT
+59 ARVAGTT
-66 VEALRQVRNTSDR
+66 VEVLRQVRNSSDR
-79 VRRAELIRDAHH
+79 SRRAELVRDAHH
-91 HLLAALGYDWR
+91 DVLVALGYVWR
-102 REAAFTALDG
+102 REGAYVALDG
-112 APVIPLVGRVADAS
+112 APVIPLVSRAADAS
-126 GRDALWILEAPLP
+126 GRDALWVIEAAIPAP
-139 EVDDEATDPLGTF
+139 EDEASDPLGAC
-152 FTAEQLPEEARDALL
+152 FTEDQFPPDLSDAVLTDRTIESVLAE
-167 HDRSIEATLAD
+167 
-178 GVFELADGPRHVL
+178 GVFELSDGPRHVL
-191 VLGLSQLVLVDKRK
+191 VLGLSQIVLIDKRK

-219 FSRTDRDTLTVMA
+219 FTREDRDTLTVMA
-232 CLISREARVPEQGM
+232 CLISREARVPDQG
-246 AISDR
+246 APISDR

-273 AIELLGQEVLEV
+273 AIELLGQEVIAV
-285 TGGKYPSTFPDTGRR
+285 TGGKYPSSFPDPGRR

-333 LLDLR
+333 LLDMR

-344 GYALEALRE
+344 GYSLEALRE
-353 LESVPLRTKADREGS
+353 LESVPLRTISDREGT
-368 FLWDSLQ
+368 FLWESLR

-382 TGLDLVD
+382 TGLDLSD
-389 GERGNGL
+389 DERGTGL

-410 TPLLNKL
+410 TPLLNGL
-417 RLRNEAIQQVIRLLS
+417 GLRNEAVQQVIRLLS
-432 LRSTRKS
+432 LRSTGKN

-474 LKPRKGRSG
+474 LKPRKGRSND
-483 EAAEGGENEAPEVV
+483 AAEDGEEAEAPEAE
-497 DEVEEEEDAN
+497 DDAEEDLFDEEEVEQEDAI
-507 LDEPEAAHET
+507 
-517 ARSDKEVDKLAPS
+517 RRDKVDKLAPS
-530 WFVPRSRLTEF
+530 WFIPRSRINEF
-541 SPEEVVFK
+541 APDEIVFN
-549 GGEALVYP
+549 GSEALVYP

-598 SADEILDL
+598 TADELLDL

-637 TGQTVPQDK
+637 TGRTIPQED
-646 IVIEKQRVRAYIAD
+646 IVLEKQRVRAYIAD

-684 LHASDFSPWFGDQL
+684 LHGSEFSPWFGDQL

-710 SYSPALLTAK
+710 AYAPELLSAK
-720 AQADLWF
+720 AQGDLWF
-727 NGKPQEIGW
+727 NGRPDEIGW
-736 RKRLPEGH
+736 RKRLPDGH

-758 DKDKSIAPFAGD
+758 DKDKSIAPFAKA
-770 AQDRIKAWRKDGFF
+770 AQDKIKAWRKDGFF

-790 EIKLVQ
+790 EVKLVQ
-796 KLSRIAEALFD
+796 KLSRVAEALFD
-807 QVADDLACA
+807 QVAEDLAKTRA
-816 RMSANDRIT
+816 AANDEIT
-825 LWPDKVMPGNSGM
+825 LWPDKVMPGNKRLD
-838 SFHEKARL
+838 FHEKARL
-846 NARLTGADNA
+846 NAHLIGADHA

-875 WLWPLDRAVQLPSR
+875 WLWPLDKADLLPGR

-899 LEGGFTSDGSLAAPS
+899 LEGGFTADGSLAAPS

-919 DPAPDFLDQLEP
+919 DPAPDFLDLLEP

-939 KAADRRHAKDQNSLF
+939 KAAAKLQDGLF

-961 LIENFDWLKTAVEV
+961 LIENFDWLKTAVGV

-988 ADVMKARG
+988 ADLMKARG
-996 GFDMIVGNPPWAK
+996 GFDVIVGNPPWAK

-1023 LYAGLSA
+1023 IYAGLSA
-1030 SEAKKILPEALPKAP
+1030 SDAKKALPEALPKAP
-1045 TVRRAGRLIPAT
+1045 PVRREGRLVLAV

-1067 RGAMEVTSSE
+1067 RGAMELTSSE
-1077 VMNPFAGGGS
+1077 VMNPFVGGGS

-1109 LIHQDGHLGDPKAGI
+1109 LIHQDGHLGDPKSGN

-1132 ISKHFDHSNKITTKN
+1132 IAKYFECRNQIKLKM
-1147 FAEVVDHVRFSLN
+1147 FAEVDNNVRFSLN
-1160 IYRGTPSDVNFEQ
+1160 IYRGTPSEPYFDS
-1173 FSFAFLARQVEDSYS
+1173 FSGAFLASQVDESYLH
-1188 DPDGLGEIPGIKG
+1188 DGAGPVDGIKTD
-1201 KDGKWDTRGHRDRV
+1201 DGKWNTQGHKGRIV
-1215 MRIDRDALS
+1215 RIDQEALT
-1224 VIHALSEDETVLVE
+1224 IIYELSENDNIPIE

-1252 VFRQMARFPKLDAAI
+1252 VFKRMSRFPKLDAAVTAGI
-1267 PKIERTVSTATGTR
+1267 GRSSNNADKAEPETVGN
-1281 TVEIPLWQMSAH
+1281 WQVSAH
-1293 WNETASQKDGTIR
+1293 WNETSAQKDGTIR
-1306 RQTAF
+1306 RETAF
-1311 RLADQMILQGPLFH
+1311 RAADEMILQGPLFH
-1325 VGNPLYKTPK
+1325 VANPLYKTPRRICGSNK
-1335 AVSRTNAD
+1335 AYDIV
-1343 YNVIDLTA
+1343 DLCS
-1351 VPDNYLPRTNYGP
+1351 VGQEYLPRTNYGP
-1364 AVEIT
+1364 ATELAE
-1369 DYRRRMTQC
+1369 YKRRISRC
-1378 RWDPAKSHAD
+1378 RWNPSESHAD
-1388 FYRVAFRNMIAL
+1388 FYRIAFRAMVAL
-1400 NGERSLISALIPPGT
+1400 NGERSFVNTLIPPGT
-1415 AHVNTVESV
+1415 THVNSVESI
-1424 AFADNNH
+1424 AFSQDAH
-1431 ALTLL
+1431 LL
-1436 TNAMSLVF
+1436 NAAPFLASISM
-1444 DFMIKASGRGHLFD
+1444 DFFVKASGKQNLHDKDIQGLPWAEVD
-1458 SDVAKF
+1458 DVAK
-1464 PWAQV
+1464 
-1469 DNTAIHRAL
+1469 HRAL
-1478 RLACLTSSY
+1478 RLACLTSAYSSLWDRY
-1487 ADLWSHFALTL
+1487 AGTL
-1498 EVLPWSSPDPRLRFE
+1498 DVLPWSSLDPRLQLE
-1513 GPVEGPSTW
+1513 GPVEGPPTW
-1522 DRTAGLRTEF
+1522 GRTAGLRTEF
-1532 ARRLA
+1532 ARRMA

-1559 YRIYFPVLQENE
+1559 YRIYFPVMQEYE

-1603 GRAAWEKKL
+1603 GRAAWERIL
-1612 TENPS
+1612 AESPT

-1649 EDYKRAWAHFEQL
+1649 GDYRRAWAHFERL
-1662 KSMEAAE
+1662 KSAEAA